1 MLDPLPVEEELS
13 VVLAGPFDRLD
24 FEAGKL
30 AEMGVLLP
38 NEEHRPLRRLRP
50 NPADTGF
57 WIGGIML
64 FVTPKK
70 LNIETNDIS
79 RGDRLRDLVLGILH
93 HLTGTPTQACGINY
107 EFFFDLPDE
116 RARDE
121 VLARQASVQGK
132 WSGLME
138 NSMARELCV
147 SGQRAGKFP
156 GENNISIRPWKR
168 KSHGILVGVNYHFPM
183 PKGCQPKELPRR
195 AAEFL
200 ENEWSP
206 ALAFAHRAAENVFA
220 KGVSHV
226 F

>member
-1 MLDPLPVEEELS
+1 MLNPLPVEEELS
-13 VVLAGPFDRLD
+13 VVLAGPFERTD
-24 FEAGKL
+24 FEREKL
-30 AEMGVLLP
+30 DEWGLLLP

-50 NPADTGF
+50 NPPDTGF
-57 WIGGIML
+57 WIRGLML

-107 EFFFDLPDE
+107 EFFFNFQDE
-116 RARDE
+116 QARAE
-121 VLARQASVQGK
+121 VLARQSSVK
-132 WSGLME
+132 RWSRLME
-138 NSMARELCV
+138 NSMTRELRV
-147 SGQRAGKFP
+147 GGRRAGKFP

-168 KSHGILVGVNYHFPM
+168 KIHGLLVGVNYHFPM
-183 PKGCQPKELPRR
+183 PKECEPKELPRR

-206 ALAFAHRAAENVFA
+206 ALTFAHRAAEHVFA
-220 KGVSHV
+220 NGTAHGL
-226 F
+226 